1 MNPRVTR
8 VFHPLPGLVIHAL
21 PLAQGQALD
30 DARALLDATEHA
42 RAASYHQ
49 PADVARFITGRAAL
63 RRLLGARLD
72 LPPHTLRWVQGP
84 HDKPGLA
91 PELDARLEFNLSHS
105 GEWVLV
111 ALSDVGAVG
120 VDVERIENHRD
131 LLAIAERVFCPQ
143 EREILRLRDEQGA
156 VDFFYRTW
164 TCKEAWIK
172 ALGIGLGHPLEQLD
186 LHEAA
191 LAPPEVCMP
200 VIDDSGSRDWR
211 CWRLALDDEHHAAVV
226 LASPAGN
233 MPQPLR

>member
-1 MNPRVTR
+1 MNPRVPR
-8 VFHPLPGLVIHAL
+8 EFHPLPGLVIHAL
-21 PLAQGQALD
+21 PLGQGQVLE
-30 DARALLDATEHA
+30 DARALLDATEQA
-42 RAASYHQ
+42 RAAAYHQ

-63 RRLLGARLD
+63 RRLIGIRLD

-84 HDKPGLA
+84 HGKLA
-91 PELDARLEFNLSHS
+91 LDPQQGIGLEFNLSHS

-120 VDVERIENHRD
+120 VDVECIEHHRD
-131 LLAIAERVFCPQ
+131 LPAIAERVFSPR
-143 EREILRLRDEQGA
+143 ELEILRRRDKQGA

-172 ALGIGLGHPLEQLD
+172 TLGIGLGHPLEQLD

-191 LAPPEVCMP
+191 LAPTEACTP
-200 VIDDSGSRDWR
+200 VVDDTGSRDWR
-211 CWRLALDDEHHAAVV
+211 CWRLVLDHAHHAAVV

-233 MPQPLR
+233 MTQPLR